1 MKYILDHDYHI
12 HSLRSFCS
20 RDPLQTPEYI
30 LSKAKED
37 GLKEICLTNHF
48 WDEKVK
54 GIEGLELNQNF
65 ENIKKDLPLPA
76 DTDVKFFFGCETDLD
91 KRMVLGVSPESFD
104 LFDFIIVS
112 TTHLHL
118 NGFTVDEDI
127 TDDERAQLYVKRTE
141 AVLNMDLPFNKIGF
155 AHLTTNHIT
164 RGGKNKSKYAHLDII
179 DKIPDST
186 FYDLFKEIKKKESGV
201 ELNFSLDYYENDC
214 LKERS
219 LRPYRIA
226 KDCGCKFYFGSDA
239 HHPTGFNGRL
249 QRFSQATEAL
259 SLTEDEKF
267 RFEKN

>member
-1 MKYILDHDYHI
+1 MKYITDHDYHI

-20 RDPLQTPEYI
+20 RDPLQTPESI
-30 LSKAKED
+30 LKKAKED

-54 GIEGLELNQNF
+54 GIDGLELEQNF

-76 DTDVKFFFGCETDLD
+76 DDGVKFFFGCETDLD
-91 KRMVLGVSPESFD
+91 KRMVLGVSPENYG

-118 NGFTVDEDI
+118 NGFTVDEEI
-127 TDDERAQLYVKRTE
+127 TDEDRAKLYVKRAE
-141 AVLNMDLPFNKIGF
+141 AVLNMDLPFYKIGF

-164 RGGKNKSKYAHLDII
+164 RGGKNRSRYGHLDII
-179 DKIPDST
+179 DMIPDST
-186 FYDLFKEIKKKESGV
+186 FYDLFREIKKKGAGV
-201 ELNFSLDYYENDC
+201 ELNFNLDYYENDV

-226 KDCGCKFYFGSDA
+226 KDCGCLFYFGSDA
-239 HHPTGFNGRL
+239 HHPSGFNGRKE
-249 QRFSQATEAL
+249 RFETTIGAL
-259 SLTEDEKF
+259 DLKESEKF
-267 RFEKN
+267 KIRRI